1 MPPSLQHTLDFLR
14 DLREHNNREWFK
26 QNRARYDKAYAAWED
41 LIQELIV
48 RFEVVDDLGGVTPAQ
63 TMYRINRDVRFSP
76 DKSPYKIWFGA
87 LLGTEGRKT
96 LGRSYYVQ
104 LAPNDSFLGGGLYM
118 ISPAELDVVRRGIA
132 DDSRS
137 LRAVLD
143 SESFKHYFGTM
154 TGEQLKTAP
163 KGYAKDDPNIDLLR
177 YKQFLA
183 GCSLT
188 DEQVISNDFVDYTL
202 EVFLA
207 LKPFVTYFYDILDE
221 ARAEGRLP
229 R

>member
-1 MPPSLQHTLDFLR
+1 MPASLQHSLDFLR
-14 DLREHNNREWFK
+14 DLQAHNQREWFK
-26 QNRARYDKAYAAWED
+26 QNRSRYNKAYAAWED
-41 LIQELIV
+41 FIQELIV
-48 RFEVVDDLGGVTPAQ
+48 RFDAVDDIGAVSPAQ
-63 TMYRINRDVRFSP
+63 TMYRLNRDVRFSP
-76 DKSPYKIWFGA
+76 DKSPYKTWFGA

-118 ISPAELDVVRRGIA
+118 ITPAELDVVRRGIA

-137 LRAVLD
+137 LRAVLE
-143 SESFKHYFGTM
+143 SESFKRTFGTM

-163 KGYAKDDPNIDLLR
+163 KGYAKDDPNVDLLR

-183 GCSLT
+183 GKSLT
-188 DEQVISNDFVDYTL
+188 DEQVVAEDLVDYTL
-202 EVFLA
+202 EVFQA

-221 ARAEGRLP
+221 ARAEGRL
-229 R
+229 